1 MSKNRKIFLISALI
15 LLLITL
21 TAINAT
27 DINSNDTSDVK
38 KITTASQTQNNVEKI
53 TNNPTKKEITK
64 KEKTT
69 NTKTT
74 SSTVTATSYNDL
86 YNKITTN
93 TADTLTVNLNQNNQY
108 IVTKQI
114 PVINP
119 IKTLTINGNGA
130 KLTGSNNGTR
140 FLYIDSSKK
149 VILNNLEISNL
160 GNGSINGG
168 AIYSKGDLTTNICT
182 FENCV
187 SISGGAIKS
196 DAGSLNIKNS
206 YFTNNSAVGTGEA
219 GCGGAIFQYKNLTM
233 NIAGSTFTS
242 NHAKNMGGAIL
253 QRENSVMNLSD
264 VEFMKNQANAAG
276 AIAQN
281 ANSTLNSNG
290 VLFDS
295 NNAVTD
301 AGGAIWNY
309 GKNSTYNLSMN
320 TFFNNTA
327 KNCGGAIKLAKES
340 NIIID
345 DSDFEKNAA
354 SLASV
359 IYVSPNS
366 TVDIKST
373 DFEEN
378 NAVNSVIYNNDSD
391 VSITKSNF
399 INNTVQN
406 GFVLDLKEGKIV
418 KVQDSKFYNHTN
430 IKGDVLFSD
439 AQNDTKLAIS
449 GNTYKNNNLNISIIP
464 PEDIT
469 VINDSTKDIH
479 FVVDTQVRDI
489 YNTTIT
495 DGKIIVSAI
504 DNYIGE
510 FDVVNGSATVKFNR
524 SQLKEKINN
533 ITLTYFNE
541 AGEQNYQQK
550 VARFTVLLSSTN
562 LTVEP
567 IKGVIGESISLIAHV
582 RDMSG
587 NNISGGN
594 LVFKLNGK
602 TLREDGRFDSD
613 APALKFKVKDGLV
626 KYNITADLY
635 LRNTK
640 NLTASYSG
648 TSTYDESRSETV
660 TAQIQKRYASI
671 TVNATPT
678 VAKQYESIQFVA
690 EVSDVTKNAKN
701 KTLINYETYVMFKVN
716 GVTLKD
722 QNGTAIQV
730 KVDKNNIASYN
741 YIIPAGTGGIDSTGT
756 VRNYSVTA
764 VFVGENYYPDVKNTT
779 YFNVERS
786 NVTVNFDNVT
796 VSKDNKLNVKAVLKD
811 YMDNNV
817 LGTSKVLIKVNGKSL
832 RNETSGKAFYFNVKD
847 GVVDLSGIQVD
858 ANTTIKRVMLVV
870 GERQAYFESRNE
882 TKEII
887 RI

>member
-21 TAINAT
+21 TAINAVNI
-27 DINSNDTSDVK
+27 DSNDTSDVN

-53 TNNPTKKEITK
+53 TNNPTKKEVTK
-64 KEKTT
+64 KEKIT

-93 TADTLTVNLNQNNQY
+93 TADTLTVNLNKNSQY

-114 PVINP
+114 PILNP

-130 KLTGSNNGTR
+130 KITGSNNGNR

-149 VILNNLEISNL
+149 VILNNIEISNL

-168 AIYSKGDLTTNICT
+168 AIYSKGDLTTNTCT

-196 DAGSLNIKNS
+196 DDGSLNIKDS
-206 YFTNNSAVGTGEA
+206 IFINNSAVGTGEA

-233 NIAGSTFTS
+233 NITS
-242 NHAKNMGGAIL
+242 SVFINNQAKNMGGAIL
-253 QRENSVMNLSD
+253 QRENSIMTLND
-264 VEFMKNQANAAG
+264 VEFTKNQANSAG

-281 ANSTLNSNG
+281 ANSSLNSSE

-295 NNAVTD
+295 NKAVTD

-309 GKNSTYNLSMN
+309 GKNSMYNINMN

-327 KNCGGAIKLAKES
+327 KNSGGAIKLSRQSKLILTDSEFEHNVATLGS
-340 NIIID
+340 VAYMTPDSIID
-345 DSDFEKNAA
+345 IKN
-354 SLASV
+354 
-359 IYVSPNS
+359 
-366 TVDIKST
+366 T

-378 NAVNSVIYNNDSD
+378 NAVNSVIYNNDSE
-391 VSITKSNF
+391 VNIIKSNF

-418 KVQDSKFYNHTN
+418 RIQDSKFYSHINT
-430 IKGDVLFSD
+430 KGDVLFS
-439 AQNDTKLAIS
+439 NVNNNTVTAIN
-449 GNTYKNNNLNISIIP
+449 GNTYKNNNLNITIIP

-469 VINDSTKDIH
+469 VINDSTRGVE

-495 DGKIIVSAI
+495 DGKIQVSAV
-504 DNYIGE
+504 NNLIGR
-510 FDVVNGSATVKFNR
+510 FDVVNGSTTVKFNR

-533 ITLTYFNE
+533 ITLTYINE
-541 AGEQNYQQK
+541 AGEHNYQQK
-550 VARFTVLLSSTN
+550 VARFTILLSNTN

-567 IKGVIGESISLIAHV
+567 IKGVIGEQIALIAHV
-582 RDMSG
+582 RDISG
-587 NNISGGN
+587 KNVSGGN

-602 TLREDGRFDSD
+602 SLREDGRFDSD
-613 APALKFKVKDGLV
+613 ALPLKLKVKNGLV
-626 KYNITADLY
+626 EYNITADLY

-648 TSTYDESRSETV
+648 TSNYDESKSETV

-678 VAKQYESIQFVA
+678 VAKQYESIQIVA
-690 EVSDVTKNAKN
+690 TVDDVTKNAKN
-701 KTLINYETYVMFKVN
+701 KTLINYETYVMFKIN

-730 KVDKNNIASYN
+730 KVDENKIASYN
-741 YIIPAGTGGIDSTGT
+741 YTIPAGTGGIDSTGAI
-756 VRNYSVTA
+756 RNYSVTA
-764 VFVGENYYPDVKNTT
+764 VFVGDNYYPDVKNTT

-786 NVTVNFDNVT
+786 NVSVNFESVT
-796 VSKDNKLNVKAVLKD
+796 VSNDNTLSVKAVLKD

-832 RNETSGKAFYFNVKD
+832 RNETSGKAFYYNVNN
-847 GVVDLSGIQVD
+847 GVVDLSGIVVD

-870 GERQAYFESRNE
+870 GERQAYFEARNE